1 MNCKVRICALIRIS
15 SGNVGSKHH
24 FSNDGRKG
32 VVSESVSVIC
42 FVSVY
47 AEKRDRILSLWVL
60 LSEEGITQS
69 EHKHLNR

>member
-1 MNCKVRICALIRIS
+1 MNDCKVRICALIRIS

-24 FSNDGRKG
+24 FSNDGRGEEGKE
-32 VVSESVSVIC
+32 VSEPAFGFC

-47 AEKRDRILSLWVL
+47 VEMRAIS
-60 LSEEGITQS
+60 LSEGTTQS

>member
-32 VVSESVSVIC
+32 EVSESVSVVC

-47 AEKRDRILSLWVL
+47 AEKRDRILSRWVL
-60 LSEEGITQS
+60 LSEEGTTQS